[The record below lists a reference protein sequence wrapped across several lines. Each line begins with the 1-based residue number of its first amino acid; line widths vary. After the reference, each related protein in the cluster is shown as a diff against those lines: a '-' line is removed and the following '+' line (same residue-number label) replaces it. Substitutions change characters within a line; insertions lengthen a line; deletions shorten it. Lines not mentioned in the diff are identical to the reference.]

1 MAYDDLPVIDSASAL
16 EEYGVPQP
24 AVRDKVRDRLHDLD
38 RRWIAHSPF
47 IVLSTSSPD
56 GRCDASPKG
65 DPPGFVKVLDEQTL
79 VVPER
84 AGNKRFDGYHNV
96 IQNPHVGLLF
106 LIPGRGDTL
115 RVNGR
120 ARLVS
125 DGPFFDDLLV
135 KGHRPVMALLLEV
148 EEVFYHCAKAF
159 MRSQLWE
166 PETWDPTVVPRHA
179 VIAKELVRQES
190 PLAELDAYYDVE
202 RYKAGLYPSAT

>member
-1 MAYDDLPVIDSASAL
+1 MAHEDLPVIDSIEAL
-16 EEYGVPQP
+16 HAHGVPLP
-24 AVRDKVRDRLHDLD
+24 AVRDKVRTRLHELD

-47 IVLSTSSPD
+47 VVLATSSPD

-125 DGPFFDDLLV
+125 DGPFFDDLVV

-166 PETWDPTVVPRHA
+166 PDSWDPTVLPRHA
-179 VIAKELVRQES
+179 VIAKELVRPES
-190 PLAELDAYYDVE
+190 PLSELDAYYDVE
-202 RYKAGLYPSAT
+202 RYKAGLYPTAT

>member
-1 MAYDDLPVIDSASAL
+1 MAYDDLPTIDSVEEL
-16 EEYGVPQP
+16 ESYGVPQP

-38 RRWIAHSPF
+38 RQWISHSPF
-47 IVLSTSSPD
+47 VVLATSSPD

-65 DPPGFVKVLDEQTL
+65 DPPGFVKVLDEHTL

-96 IQNPHVGLLF
+96 LTNPHVGLLF

-125 DGPFFDDLLV
+125 DGPFFDDLVV
-135 KGHRPVMALLLEV
+135 KGHRPVMALLVDV

-166 PETWDPTVVPRHA
+166 PATWDPAVMPRHA
-179 VIAKELVRQES
+179 VIAKELVRQDS
-190 PLAELDAYYDVE
+190 PLAELDKYYDIE
-202 RYKAGLYPSAT
+202 RYKAGLYPTS